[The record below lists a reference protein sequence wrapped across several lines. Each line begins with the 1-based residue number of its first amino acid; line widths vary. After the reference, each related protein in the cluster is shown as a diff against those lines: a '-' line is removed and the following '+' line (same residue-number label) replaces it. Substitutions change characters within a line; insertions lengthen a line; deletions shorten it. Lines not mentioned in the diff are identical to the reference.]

1 MMARLLRIGFFLIL
15 LTNSLTLGG
24 GPLPFDVY
32 TLDLAL
38 IPFALLVAVKFFFL
52 PRPRLR
58 ITPFDLLFVLLIALI
73 AVSFLF
79 SLNRELSLTN
89 AMDWLRL
96 VLIYFLARSVLGSV
110 IQERALVIQFT
121 IMALF
126 LVGLGFLQIAAGEPL
141 GIIADYFGE
150 SREQYGWYRV
160 SGPTPN
166 SNVFA
171 MWVIVYG
178 GLSLSVFLAKIR
190 PFLFFAMAS
199 AMTVVLI
206 GTLYRGGALGFVVLV
221 FVLLLMHSQ
230 TILSMR
236 FLIPA
241 SLLTV
246 GLVGLLFI
254 MVVANVQPVLTR
266 GVLNLVS
273 RQEEARD
280 FEEGAKRRD
289 LLQLGL
295 QLLRRPKIAAVG
307 SGAGGMLQASL
318 VGSSATAAISQRLVD
333 GGVDVGTGVHNVWIA
348 TAVENG
354 IPSAAILFLIFVFF
368 IRQITRW
375 RRRHEESRIW
385 AAYLMAIGIWYL
397 VVASQVYLE
406 AARLPVLL
414 PVVVLIAFA
423 ANWNSDT
430 ASSQRASNR
439 VHS

>member
-1 MMARLLRIGFFLIL
+1 
-15 LTNSLTLGG
+15 
-24 GPLPFDVY
+24 
-32 TLDLAL
+32 
-38 IPFALLVAVKFFFL
+38 
-52 PRPRLR
+52 
-58 ITPFDLLFVLLIALI
+58 
-73 AVSFLF
+73 
-79 SLNRELSLTN
+79 
-89 AMDWLRL
+89 
-96 VLIYFLARSVLGSV
+96 V

-206 GTLYRGGALGFVVLV
+206 GTLSRGGALGFVVLV

>member
-1 MMARLLRIGFFLIL
+1 L
-15 LTNSLTLGG
+15 
-24 GPLPFDVY
+24 
-32 TLDLAL
+32 
-38 IPFALLVAVKFFFL
+38 
-52 PRPRLR
+52 
-58 ITPFDLLFVLLIALI
+58 TPFDLLFVLLIVLI
-73 AVSFLF
+73 MVSLLF
-79 SLNRELSLTN
+79 SVNRQLSLTN
-89 AMDWLRL
+89 TMDWLRL

-110 IQERALVIQFT
+110 IQKRTLVVQFT

-126 LVGLGFLQIAAGEPL
+126 LIGLGLLQMATGEPI

-178 GLSLSVFLAKIR
+178 GLSLSVFLAKTR
-190 PFLFFAMAS
+190 PFLFLTMAS
-199 AMTVVLI
+199 AMAVVLI
-206 GTLYRGGALGFVVLV
+206 GTLSRGGSLGFVVLV
-221 FVLLLMHSQ
+221 FILLLMHSQ

-236 FLIPA
+236 FLVPA

-246 GLVGLLFI
+246 GLMGLLFI
-254 MVVANVQPVLTR
+254 MVVADVHPVLTR
-266 GVLNLVS
+266 GVMNLVT
-273 RQEEARD
+273 RQEAARD

-289 LLQLGL
+289 LLQLGF
-295 QLLRRPKIAAVG
+295 QLLKRPKIAAVG
-307 SGAGGMLQASL
+307 SGAGGMMQASL
-318 VGSSATAAISQRLVD
+318 VGSGATAAISQRLVD

-354 IPSAAILFLIFVFF
+354 IPSAAILLLIFIFF
-368 IRQITRW
+368 VRQISRW

-385 AAYLMAIGIWYL
+385 ATYLMAIGIWYL

-423 ANWNSDT
+423 ANWNSET
-430 ASSQRASNR
+430 ASSQQASNS